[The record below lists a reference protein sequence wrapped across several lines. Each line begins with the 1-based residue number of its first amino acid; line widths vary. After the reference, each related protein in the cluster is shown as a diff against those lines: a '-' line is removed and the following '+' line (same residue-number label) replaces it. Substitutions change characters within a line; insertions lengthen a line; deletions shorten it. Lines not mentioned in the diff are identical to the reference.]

1 MAFLIIFI
9 EINDLRTFPLL
20 PRRVFLQQYNNYKS
34 LVEKR
39 LSLLTKNKKPFSVY
53 EPIRYIVAAGGK
65 RVRAVLVLLSC
76 EAVGGRASKALDAA
90 AAIEVLHNFTLVH
103 DDVMDHAAMRR
114 GVPTIHKRWDENV
127 AILAGDEL
135 VALAYR
141 LLLKTKTPNLQ
152 KVLDVFTT
160 AFVEVCEG
168 QGFDKEFESR
178 TNVRLQEYLQMI
190 EKKTASMISA
200 ATEIGGLI
208 GEGSKR
214 EVSALEKF
222 GEELGM
228 AFQIQDDL
236 LDIIGDEQEFG
247 KAIGGDVYEGKKTYL
262 LLKALERA
270 NGADKKLLQSV
281 MPSNGITRKT
291 VERVRKIY
299 QKTGVLDRAR
309 EEVVRHTL
317 RARQAVNV
325 LPTTNAKKMLLWISD
340 QLLQRT
346 S

>member
-1 MAFLIIFI
+1 MF
-9 EINDLRTFPLL
+9 R
-20 PRRVFLQQYNNYKS
+20 QQYNNYKS

-39 LSLLTKNKKPFSVY
+39 LSLLTKSKQPLSVY

-90 AAIEVLHNFTLVH
+90 AALEILHNFTLVH
-103 DDVMDHAAMRR
+103 DDVMDHAEMRR
-114 GVPTIHKRWDENV
+114 GVATIHKRWDENV

-141 LLLKTKTPNLQ
+141 SLLKTKTPNLQ

-160 AFVEVCEG
+160 AFIEVCEG
-168 QGFDKEFESR
+168 QGFDKEFETR
-178 TNVRLQEYLQMI
+178 NNVRLQEYLLMI
-190 EKKTASMISA
+190 EKKTAFMISA
-200 ATEIGGLI
+200 STEIGALI
-208 GEGSKR
+208 GDGSRR
-214 EVSALEKF
+214 EVTGLRKF

-236 LDIIGDEQEFG
+236 LDIVGDEEEFG

-262 LLKALERA
+262 LLKALEQTK
-270 NGADKKLLQSV
+270 GADKKLLQSV
-281 MPSNGITRKT
+281 MPGNGITRTT

-299 QKTGVLDRAR
+299 KQTGVLDRAS
-309 EEVVRHTL
+309 EEVERHTL
-317 RARQAVNV
+317 RARHALDV
-325 LPTTNAKKMLLWISD
+325 LPSCKAKEMLLWISD
-340 QLLQRT
+340 QLLRRT